1 MTDIIPVSDRAREA
15 AASAYN
21 PSFHP
26 GIKRETELGERDQ
39 TPHVQ
44 AFARFEQSLSTDKE
58 RLIEALEVLKN
69 RAWNLYQTT
78 DYGDMEFEN
87 AIGLANAALQDHQS

>member
-15 AASAYN
+15 AAKHFGFMHWADLLSWG
-21 PSFHP
+21 P
-26 GIKRETELGERDQ
+26 R
-39 TPHVQ
+39 Q
-44 AFARFEQSLSTDKE
+44 AHTDLAEEFARFEASLSTDKE

>member
-1 MTDIIPVSDRAREA
+1 
-15 AASAYN
+15 
-21 PSFHP
+21 
-26 GIKRETELGERDQ
+26 
-39 TPHVQ
+39 
-44 AFARFEQSLSTDKE
+44 
-58 RLIEALEVLKN
+58 LIEALEVLKN